1 MAAIG
6 QLIVCPDCGGG
17 LLESPDALS
26 CPRCRKQWPIVDG
39 VPHFVTEFP
48 YWGEIPIEPMQEV
61 NRRSMAGS
69 WRKALLD
76 SPEPAVR
83 RASQMILNLER
94 ANWHLLAD
102 LPPRSRVLDLGAG
115 MGANSHALALH
126 YDEVVAV
133 EPVLERVRFMRQ
145 RFAQERLSNI
155 RIVRSSVWRLPF
167 AGESMDMVAMN
178 GVLEWVAEGVP
189 GDPGEL
195 QERALKSVF
204 RLLRRG
210 GYLYLG
216 IENRLCPGYFIGYND
231 PHCGLPYVTVLPR
244 PLAQWYA
251 RRRGAAGYRNYLYS
265 SRGYARLLHKAGFTD
280 IDIYAAIPSYN
291 DPRFLLPLKRGAFS
305 HYVRSFE
312 CAPGGSRLRRIAKE
326 VLLRINL
333 LQHLTYAFAIVARKP
348 GVEPAPVE

>member
-17 LLESPDALS
+17 LLGSTDVLE
-26 CPRCRKQWPIVDG
+26 CPRCGKHWPIVDG
-39 VPHFVTEFP
+39 VPHFVSEFP
-48 YWGEIPIEPMQEV
+48 YWGEIPIEQMQEI

-76 SPEPAVR
+76 SPEPSVQ

-94 ANWHLLAD
+94 ANWHWLAD
-102 LPPRSRVLDLGAG
+102 LSPHSRVLDLGAG
-115 MGANSHALALH
+115 TGTSAHALALH
-126 YDEVVAV
+126 YDEVVAL
-133 EPVLERVRFMRQ
+133 EPVLERVQFMRQ
-145 RFAQERLSNI
+145 RFAQERLSNV

-167 AGESMDMVAMN
+167 ADESMDMVAMN

-189 GDPGEL
+189 GDPREL
-195 QERALKSVF
+195 QESALKRVF
-204 RLLRRG
+204 RLLRGG

-216 IENRLCPGYFIGYND
+216 IENRFCPGYFIGYND

-251 RRRGAAGYRNYLYS
+251 RHRGAAGYRNYLYS
-265 SRGYARLLHKAGFTD
+265 SRGYVRLLHKIGFARV
-280 IDIYAAIPSYN
+280 DIYAAIPSYN

-305 HYVRSFE
+305 HYVRSF
-312 CAPGGSRLRRIAKE
+312 APGGSRLRRIAKE
-326 VLLRINL
+326 VLLRANL
-333 LQHLTYAFAIVARKP
+333 LQHLTYAFAIVAQKP
-348 GVEPAPVE
+348 GAEPPTG